1 LGEESESMK
10 AVILAGGLGKRL
22 KKVVKDR
29 PKSMASVLGRPF
41 LEYQIEQLERYNIIE
56 IVLCLG
62 YLAYQ
67 IKSYFKDGTKFGVN
81 IKYTVEK
88 KPLGTAGALKN
99 AGNHLENEAFLVL
112 NGDSYSE
119 LDIDKFIQFHKKKQG
134 RGTILLTRVGQV
146 QDYGLV
152 KMDENKRITRFL
164 EKPEKTLSSS
174 IVNAGIYLLEPEVLD
189 YIPEGKRTS
198 LEREIFPYLLEKN
211 LPLFGYLTSDYF
223 IDIGTPQKYAQ
234 IQEDMKGII
243 R

>member
-1 LGEESESMK
+1 MK

-22 KKVVKDR
+22 KKVVRDR
-29 PKSMASVLGRPF
+29 PKSMAPVLGKPF
-41 LEYQIEQLERYNIIE
+41 LEYQIKQLERYNIIE

-67 IKSYFKDGTKFGVN
+67 IERYFKDGTKFDVN
-81 IKYTVEK
+81 IRYAVEK
-88 KPLGTAGALKN
+88 EPLGTAGALKN
-99 AGNHLENEAFLVL
+99 AENYLEDEAFLVL

-119 LDIDKFIQFHKKKQG
+119 VDITKFIQFHKKKGG
-134 RGTILLTRVGQV
+134 RGTILLTRVSQT

-174 IVNAGIYLLEPEVLD
+174 IVNAGIYLLEPEVLN
-189 YIPEGKRTS
+189 YIPQGKRTS
-198 LEREIFPYLLEKN
+198 LEREIFPYLLKKN